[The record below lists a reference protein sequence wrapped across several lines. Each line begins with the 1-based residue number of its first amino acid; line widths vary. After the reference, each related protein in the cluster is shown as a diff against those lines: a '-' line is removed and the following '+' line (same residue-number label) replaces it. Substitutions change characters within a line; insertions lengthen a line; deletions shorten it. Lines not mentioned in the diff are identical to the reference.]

1 MVNSAPEGSFRQD
14 TGSLD
19 SLYRHFTVLKLQLK
33 AENTPLFLAATCR
46 HPALSH
52 QIGCYSTLRPLAR
65 QLCICPRNCINRKLP
80 PLDPFRGRGI
90 VAQTARRHRFHNEAP
105 VDAAGDFVSPKGIG
119 SVCVG
124 SLMPFDN
131 GERHVPSFG
140 YPAVQMQPR
149 CWLRLQLRL
158 PRMFCLH

>member
-19 SLYRHFTVLKLQLK
+19 SLYRHFTGLKLQLK

-65 QLCICPRNCINRKLP
+65 QLCICPRTASIESFLP
-80 PLDPFRGRGI
+80 LTHSVGEVSWHRPHAATGFTMKHPWMQREILFRPRALAPF
-90 VAQTARRHRFHNEAP
+90 VWA
-105 VDAAGDFVSPKGIG
+105 
-119 SVCVG
+119 
-124 SLMPFDN
+124 L
-131 GERHVPSFG
+131 
-140 YPAVQMQPR
+140 
-149 CWLRLQLRL
+149 
-158 PRMFCLH
+158 